1 MITKYL
7 VKLGLAV
14 AIGVT
19 AAGTALA
26 TPIQLSLTSGTGAGS
41 NILLPNTGGGDT
53 ILYSNP
59 DFNGWNIELAFG
71 LSHSPSLALGGLDL
85 STATAN
91 CLAAACSPLTIA
103 VSDIGFTLPL
113 MPNSLTTS
121 LSNTQLGANSTV
133 TQWAYLDTSNT
144 YFGST
149 DANALGD
156 FGGVYNP
163 TTASLI
169 GTVTV
174 NGLGAASTQG
184 GGSGANGPY
193 SLTLVDQFCS
203 DPAGANGTCTGGLQ
217 FSSDG
222 GIALSE
228 PGTLALL
235 GAGLLGCALFVSR
248 RRSSRLRA

>member
-7 VKLGLAV
+7 GRLGLAI

-26 TPIQLSLTSGTGAGS
+26 TPIELTVTSGTGPGTS
-41 NILLPNTGGGDT
+41 VLLANTGGGDT
-53 ILYSNP
+53 IFYTNQ
-59 DFNGWNIELAFG
+59 DFNGWQINLAFG

-85 STATAN
+85 TTLAAD
-91 CLAAACSPLTIA
+91 CLATTCAPLTLA
-103 VSDIGFTLPL
+103 VSDIGYTMPL
-113 MPNSLTTS
+113 MPNGLTTR
-121 LSNTQLGANSTV
+121 LSNTQLGANSTI

-149 DANALGD
+149 DPNAAGD
-156 FGGVYNP
+156 FGGAYDP

-174 NGLGAASTQG
+174 NGQGSASSPFGGSAAS
-184 GGSGANGPY
+184 GPY

-203 DPAGANGTCTGGLQ
+203 DPAGANGTCSSGLQ

-228 PGTLALL
+228 PSTLALF
-235 GAGLLGCALFVSR
+235 GASLLGCALFVSR
-248 RRSSRLRA
+248 RRSSRVKA